1 MTNFRKEDFIDLT
14 HAIVSVVVV
23 GLFIVWAI
31 KTIFFN

>member
-14 HAIVSVVVV
+14 YTIISAEVV
-23 GLFIVWAI
+23 GVFIIWAI

>member
-14 HAIVSVVVV
+14 YTIISAVV
-23 GLFIVWAI
+23 GAFIIWTI